1 MAVLAQDYKGSGRLE
16 CKLLYQDNQWED
28 KAAKVMPWQ
37 SPCLVQHANI
47 VFLSAVEIPHAAIY
61 LFIGNFYLQ
70 ELQQNIAT
78 NANPINMEEVD
89 TGIVCLVLKETITK
103 YKKLRLQ

>member
-28 KAAKVMPWQ
+28 EAAKVMPWQ
-37 SPCLVQHANI
+37 SPCLVQHANV
-47 VFLSAVEIPHAAIY
+47 VFLSAVEIPHAALN
-61 LFIGNFYLQ
+61 LFIDNLYLQ
-70 ELQQNIAT
+70 GLQQNIAT
-78 NANPINMEEVD
+78 KANLINMEEVD

-103 YKKLRLQ
+103 YKKRWLQ